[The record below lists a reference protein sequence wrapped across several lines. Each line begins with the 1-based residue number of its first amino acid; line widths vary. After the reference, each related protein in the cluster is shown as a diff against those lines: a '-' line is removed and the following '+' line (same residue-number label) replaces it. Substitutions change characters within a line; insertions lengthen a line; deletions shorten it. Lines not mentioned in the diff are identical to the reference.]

1 MNKKI
6 KVAEITSAFVDD
18 NNNYLT
24 NYPQGEIVSYD
35 MEKGKIEWRIP
46 FGYIG
51 NKNLGTFNR
60 GGLTLTN
67 DGTLFAT
74 GTPDK
79 KIYAFDA
86 SSGKELWSYDMELS
100 GNAPPTIYE
109 FDGIKY
115 MSVIT
120 TGGYNFKFPDRGTI
134 LYTFRI
140 N

>member
-1 MNKKI
+1 MG
-6 KVAEITSAFVDD
+6 V
-18 NNNYLT
+18 NNYMT

-35 MEKGKIEWRIP
+35 MKSGKIEWRIP

-109 FDGIKY
+109 LDGIKY